1 MIDELILEI
10 RNYKFEFINEPFK
23 MDVLRYLKNLMPVL
37 NSYDMNILFN
47 LTLVLIEEI
56 SIRYNFS
63 KDKGYSQWTKNN
75 GRDIASLAL
84 TLIPYIGGANDGNYD
99 IIENLKDIIYKSNET
114 IIDSSLLEIDRK
126 KALKTY
132 FPYSNF
138 TLGLLNKNNNV
149 LYNLYEKDQHTI
161 YHCIENNF
169 VSMLETIKITNGKLY
184 VNWINVIPTHD
195 YKSTFFYKKSME
207 EVREMIELMEKP
219 IRKDDDDFKKVFQ
232 LIRNN
237 KGLWLGDYYNVIMNG
252 FFYSIKKIKWF
263 IYNKKFSNNK
273 YYYQIQYLNK
283 LINLDTCFKYS
294 DYNSLPDIDKI
305 KFDNDFNK
313 FFNNLK
319 NNTVSF
325 IDINFEF
332 NLVKN
337 ILSFMFYNYSKSE
350 LLDESLID
358 IFNDVDVIESSLD
371 VDPVYLQI
379 NRISRKNVIDSLSK
393 ISSEILWDY
402 LNESINKLKSTPY
415 AKYLITN
422 NSINMNFFN
431 LIETNEAKINLKNL
445 YNISKILCHEII
457 DENYVMLGNN
467 FKCLTEMNTFMF
479 FLFFFR
485 PDMLT
490 RISIQKNIRLQE
502 VDNYSYEDI
511 LQKLQNAWNIIKV
524 DLIWDYLS
532 ENGLL
537 STFNINLEITDND
550 LIQISDVNT
559 KNKKIQSGLKKFF
572 NNNKQLFDCNYFLT
586 NEPYNKL
593 KITDGYNNKNYSQ
606 VLVESLINYTFYAND
621 WISQLNFFNH
631 YINKS
636 IMYVTGS
643 TGTGKSTQVP
653 KLVMYALKM
662 YDYKNDGKVICTQPR
677 IPPTQDNAKRIAKEM
692 GVDIVDVN
700 RFQDKKEH
708 KTDYYY
714 VQYKHMKDNHTKKYS
729 NHLTLKMVTDGTLLE
744 ELLKNPTLKK
754 SSRSVFD
761 EKTNDQH
768 VVLDIEN
775 MYDVIMVDEAHEHN
789 TNMDLILTL
798 MRQACMYNN
807 SLRLII
813 VSATMDDD
821 EPIYRSY
828 YKLIN
833 DNIVHPIKQP
843 LLNHPIIN
851 SSRLNSKNYFIDSYY
866 LDRRIHISIPKQ
878 SYSYKITEYYDE
890 EIEKQF
896 TINMSDNAKLAQ
908 NKSYDIVKMIC
919 ETSISGDILLFS
931 TGKEEIKDAVRQ
943 LNRIIPANVIALPFY
958 SEMNGKYRDIIS
970 DIDKKIMYIRNKREN
985 IAEEW
990 AEDYLEIKDVPEG
1003 TYKRAVI
1010 IATNVAEASITIETL
1025 KYVVD
1030 TGYSKV
1036 NRFDVISDSS
1046 NINVEP
1052 ISESSRIQR
1061 KGRVGRVSEGTVYYI
1076 YGKNKRL
1083 LVSPKYGITLGDF
1096 HNSFIKLASQN
1107 QDLSKGSYWDAS
1119 YSPYLYNYFIE
1130 NSFNIKKMH
1139 DTDNKLYIQN
1149 IYQIIYEQFF
1159 LQTNPVQPFYFYK
1172 FNELEGKRLPSYLDR
1187 IEDGFIHNVLI
1198 DLTGKFYIIHP
1209 YENYIG
1215 RNIMGEIISY
1225 NNEKKSKLNSIIF
1238 NIMFKNIKNKLL
1250 YLPLIIK
1257 DSTNTE
1263 KIYFKR
1269 TEYYDRISEVMN
1281 IIKMEEKDA
1290 IILYICTGFNIL
1302 FEGCQVISMLKSI
1315 NDMSGIIKNEN
1326 NNYYY
1331 DEIRNIFGSN
1341 SDITSIYKITSLLK
1355 NNFPDLLI
1363 YKVYYNNN
1371 INLNIL
1377 EKFRTKYNNILNEY
1391 RRKNYSLIKDSIDL
1405 MNWLFY
1411 NGYLDSD
1418 KGFLHW
1424 IKSSGTFKNLLLDDI
1439 NKISAQIKNVCDDYY
1454 LNYLKIMEYYENLVN
1469 LVISIL
1475 SADIEYD
1482 KEYKKNNPFIE
1493 AKKNYSYLIKVINK
1507 DIEEQLNY
1515 AFFISQPLFFSVMF
1529 ENGYKTMSTYDCSIK
1544 QFIKGNLNTLCINIG
1559 SYIGYYNIKNNQM
1572 SIIYNIDINKLSYY
1586 NPYHYNPRNTIN
1598 IMITKYNSRVTI
1610 TQFNSNQWN
1619 KLIMIVNNTFSNLA
1633 FDMFPLNNPN
1643 FKIINDFTKQY
1654 KYKDILAEGED

>member
-1 MIDELILEI
+1 MIDELIAAI
-10 RNYKFEFINEPFK
+10 RNYNFKFINEPFK
-23 MDVLRYLKNLMPVL
+23 MDVLKYLKYLMPVL

-56 SIRYNFS
+56 SIRYNFNTEN
-63 KDKGYSQWTKNN
+63 GYRQWTKNN
-75 GRDIASLAL
+75 GRDIASLSL
-84 TLIPYIGGANDGNYD
+84 TLIPYIGGANDNNYD
-99 IIENLKDIIYKSNET
+99 IIENLKDIIFKSSET
-114 IIDSSLLEIDRK
+114 MINNNLLDMERK
-126 KALKTY
+126 DALKKY

-138 TLGLLNKNNNV
+138 TLGLLNKNNNI

-169 VSMLETIKITNGKLY
+169 VSMLETIKITNGKLF

-195 YKSTFFYKKSME
+195 YKSTFFYKKSMKE
-207 EVREMIELMEKP
+207 LKQMEELMIKP
-219 IRKDDDDFKKVFQ
+219 IRLEDEDYKKVYE
-232 LIRNN
+232 LIKNN
-237 KGLWLGDYYNVIMNG
+237 KGLWFGDYYNVLMNAY
-252 FFYSIKKIKWF
+252 FYSIKKIKWF
-263 IYNKKFSNNK
+263 IYNTKLSNNQ
-273 YYYQIQYLNK
+273 YFYQIQYLNK
-283 LINLDTCFKYS
+283 LINLDTCFKYA

-305 KFDNDFNK
+305 KFDNDFNRLL
-313 FFNNLK
+313 NNLK
-319 NNTVSF
+319 NNIVSF
-325 IDINFEF
+325 IDFNFEL
-332 NLVKN
+332 NLIKN
-337 ILSFMFYNYSKSE
+337 ILSFMYYNYSKAE
-350 LLDESLID
+350 LLDKSFFNIFDEIEVIQSLG
-358 IFNDVDVIESSLD
+358 D
-371 VDPVYLQI
+371 VDPVYIQI
-379 NRISRKNVIDSLSK
+379 DRITKKDTIDSLSK
-393 ISSEILWDY
+393 ISSETFWDY
-402 LNESINKLKSTPY
+402 LKESINILQTTPY
-415 AKYLITN
+415 AKYLIN
-422 NSINMNFFN
+422 NKETINMNFYN
-431 LIETNEAKINLKNL
+431 LVQNNTAKMNLKNL
-445 YNISKILCHEII
+445 YNIAKIICHEVIE
-457 DENYVMLGNN
+457 DNYIMIGNN
-467 FKCLTEMNTFMF
+467 FKCLSESYIFTF
-479 FLFFFR
+479 FLFFSR

-490 RISIQKNIRLQE
+490 HIDIQRNIRLQE
-502 VDNYSYEDI
+502 VDNYNYNDI
-511 LQKLQNAWNIIKV
+511 LEKLQNAWNIIKV
-524 DLIWDYLS
+524 DLVWDYLND
-532 ENGLL
+532 NGLL
-537 STFNINLEITDND
+537 STFNINLDITDNN
-550 LIQISDVNT
+550 LMQISDVNT
-559 KNKKIQSGLKKFF
+559 KNKKIQSGLKTFF
-572 NNNKQLFDCNYFLT
+572 NINKQLFNCNYFLT

-593 KITDGYNNKNYSQ
+593 KTTGGNNNKPYND
-606 VLVESLINYTFYAND
+606 VLTESLINYTFYAND

-636 IMYVTGS
+636 VMYVTGS

-692 GVDIVDVN
+692 GVDIVDMN

-714 VQYKHMKDNHTKKYS
+714 IQYKHMKDNHTKKYS

-754 SSRSVFD
+754 LYKLEFD
-761 EKTNDQH
+761 EKTNDQK

-775 MYDVIMVDEAHEHN
+775 MYDVVMVDEAHEHN

-843 LLNHPIIN
+843 LLRHPIT
-851 SSRLNSKNYFIDSYY
+851 NSKNYFIDSYY

-896 TINMSDNAKLAQ
+896 ISNTGNMSENSKLAQ
-908 NKSYDIVKMIC
+908 SKSYDVVKMIC

-943 LNRIIPANVIALPFY
+943 LNRMIPASVIALPFY

-970 DIDKKIMYIRNKREN
+970 DIDKKIMSIRNKKEN

-1036 NRFDVISDSS
+1036 NRFDVNSDSS

-1083 LVSPKYGITLGDF
+1083 LVPPKYGITLGDF
-1096 HNSFIKLASQN
+1096 HNSFIKMASQN
-1107 QDLSKGSYWDAS
+1107 QNLSKGSYWDAS
-1119 YSPYLYNYFIE
+1119 YSPYLYDYFRD
-1130 NSFNIKKMH
+1130 NSYNIKRSVDND
-1139 DTDNKLYIQN
+1139 DTLYINN
-1149 IYQIIYEQFF
+1149 IYQIIIEQFF
-1159 LQTNPVQPFYFYK
+1159 LLFNPVDSYYFYS
-1172 FNELEGKRLPSYLDR
+1172 FNELQGKKIPSYLDR
-1187 IEDGFIHNVLI
+1187 IEDGYTFDVLI
-1198 DLTGKFYIIHP
+1198 DLYGKFYIIHP
-1209 YENYIG
+1209 YENNIG
-1215 RNIMGEIISY
+1215 RNILGNIISY
-1225 NNEKKSKLNSIIF
+1225 NYEKLAKLNKIIYKS
-1238 NIMFKNIKNKLL
+1238 MFINIKNKLL
-1250 YLPLIIK
+1250 YVPLMIK
-1257 DSTNTE
+1257 DSTNTDV
-1263 KIYFKR
+1263 IYFKR

-1281 IIKMEEKDA
+1281 IIKMEEKES
-1290 IILYICTGFNIL
+1290 IILFICAGFNIL

-1315 NDMSGIIKNEN
+1315 GDISGIIKYEN

-1331 DEIRNIFGSN
+1331 DEVKNIFGSN

-1355 NNFPDLLI
+1355 NKFPDLFI
-1363 YKVYYNNN
+1363 YKIYDNNN
-1371 INLNIL
+1371 VNLNVL
-1377 EKFRTKYNNILNEY
+1377 EKFKTTYNDILKDY
-1391 RRKNYSLIKDSIDL
+1391 RRKNYAAIKDSIDL

-1424 IKSSGTFKNLLLDDI
+1424 IKSSGKFKNLLLDDI
-1439 NKISAQIKNVCDDYY
+1439 YKAPIKGVCDYYY
-1454 LNYLKIMEYYENLVN
+1454 LNYVKVMEYYENLVN

-1493 AKKNYSYLIKVINK
+1493 AKKNTSYLLKAVNK

-1529 ENGYKTMSTYDCSIK
+1529 ENGYKTMSTFDCSIK
-1544 QFIKGNLNTLCINIG
+1544 KFIKGNLNSLCINIG

-1572 SIIYNIDINKLSYY
+1572 SIIYNIDINKLTYY
-1586 NPYHYNPRNTIN
+1586 NPYHYNPKNIVNILVKKIN
-1598 IMITKYNSRVTI
+1598 SNVSYL
-1610 TQFNSNQWN
+1610 QFNSNEWN
-1619 KLIMIVNNTFSNLA
+1619 KLIMIVNNTYSNLA

-1643 FKIINDFTKQY
+1643 FKIIEDFSKQY
-1654 KYKDILAEGED
+1654 KYKDITIDNI